1 MAETNLADAS
11 PRLDDMDYQTYHG
24 TAGSW
29 TPTLVLLACLAA
41 RRLWRNSVQ
50 FQRFL
55 NNQRIRWRTR
65 FGFRDESKYQMGAG
79 DGSNMKVKRQ
89 G

>member
-1 MAETNLADAS
+1 MAEAS
-11 PRLDDMDYQTYHG
+11 LRIDEMDYQTYHG

-41 RRLWRNSVQ
+41 HRLLQDSVR

-55 NNQRIRWRTR
+55 SNQKIRWRTR
-65 FGFRDESKYQMGAG
+65 FGFRDESKYQMGVG
-79 DGSNMKVKRQ
+79 DGSNMALKRQ